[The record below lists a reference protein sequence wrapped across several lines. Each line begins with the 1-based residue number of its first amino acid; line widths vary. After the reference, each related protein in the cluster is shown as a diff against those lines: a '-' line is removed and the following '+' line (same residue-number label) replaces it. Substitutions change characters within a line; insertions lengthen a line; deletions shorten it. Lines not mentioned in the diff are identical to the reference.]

1 MRFSSFLLLIIFIS
15 CERDPLKDVGSDST
29 DTNITPDYLVKN
41 SDFIFN
47 QNSLH
52 TFELVIS
59 DSALAFLD
67 SDPSAE
73 IYTEGNLVFQG
84 DTLTSVGIRYKGSNG
99 AWWGCISENTSGF
112 KTCTKLSM
120 KVKINYQGLNRKFY
134 DLKKLQFHSMNHDPS
149 QMHERLGY
157 WLYSS
162 AGVPAPRSVH
172 ARLVINDMY
181 VGLFALTE
189 QIDGQFAKY
198 NFDDKGGNIYKE
210 IWPLNDNGTEKSSEE
225 YLNSLK
231 TNEDE
236 NPSVQI
242 IKEFGEKIANSSSN
256 NIISVISDH
265 MDRDEIISYAVI
277 DRMIRHDDGA
287 FHWYCFG
294 SGCSPHN
301 FYWYEEPKNR
311 KIHLIP
317 WDLDLAF
324 MNTIT
329 NEHTVTNLKD
339 DWGIT
344 SNNCAPFQYGVFYQK
359 SAACDKLVAGWG
371 SYGGPLY
378 GQIESQFKNGIFSQ
392 NQINSL
398 INSWSSQIRSATIEA
413 KNVHSDAIP
422 LTYWEY
428 HTEKLKDQ
436 TDYTRNN

>member
-84 DTLTSVGIRYKGSNG
+84 DTLSSVGIRYKGSNG

-157 WLYSS
+157 WLYRS

-210 IWPLNDNGTEKSSEE
+210 IWPLNDNGTAKSSEE